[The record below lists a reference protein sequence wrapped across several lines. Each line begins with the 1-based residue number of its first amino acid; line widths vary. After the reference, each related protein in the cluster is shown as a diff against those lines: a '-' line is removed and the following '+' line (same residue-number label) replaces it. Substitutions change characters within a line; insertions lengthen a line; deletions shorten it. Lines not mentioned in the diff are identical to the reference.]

1 MGEKNE
7 KKVRSIRN
15 DFHNVSESEYNKFK
29 LLRKWPNTSAP
40 QIYRMGCFFVVKQR
54 SFVKIVI
61 YLTVKKSVCYTWYG
75 KSNEPLF

>member
-29 LLRKWPNTSAP
+29 LLRK
-40 QIYRMGCFFVVKQR
+40 
-54 SFVKIVI
+54 
-61 YLTVKKSVCYTWYG
+61 
-75 KSNEPLF
+75 